1 MTSRCPGQYPNPD
14 CILYFRQ
21 IGSSSKTKM
30 NLRQSKPARSYPQ
43 LRAEAFSESPI
54 RDPLQ
59 RCGTWAEPCEARWC
73 STVMR
78 TLSRTGSRRFCSG
91 NVSGIAALLPIL
103 VLSTRLAVWGQVV
116 SWEWRRLAKLPSVC
130 CSSLAA
136 AHALTSQLQ
145 C

>member
-1 MTSRCPGQYPNPD
+1 
-14 CILYFRQ
+14 
-21 IGSSSKTKM
+21 M

-59 RCGTWAEPCEARWC
+59 RCGTWAEPCEARGC
-73 STVMR
+73 STVIR

-103 VLSTRLAVWGQVV
+103 VLSTRLAVWGKWSSGNGDDLQSCLLFAVLHQLQRMLWLL
-116 SWEWRRLAKLPSVC
+116 SCNARQLAKREELWCNRVPCLLPS
-130 CSSLAA
+130 LN
-136 AHALTSQLQ
+136 L
-145 C
+145 